1 MPMILLM
8 AVVLASLT
16 VAGISAVNSAPV
28 VISSPGTA
36 AVSAASW
43 SEVVSGIFIG
53 IVIAI
58 VIGRLWRKVYALVI
72 ARNHSDRFRLF

>member
-1 MPMILLM
+1 M
-8 AVVLASLT
+8 AVVLASLA

-28 VISSPGTA
+28 VVSVSGTTAIS
-36 AVSAASW
+36 AVSW
-43 SEVVSGIFIG
+43 SGVASGIVIG

-72 ARNHSDRFRLF
+72 AHNHFDRFRLF